1 MVSNVQN
8 YPLEY
13 LMLLRSLRS
22 GHRLKRMFSQ
32 NSYDKYTTLRVTS
45 PTEYVCHVE
54 LNRPDSLNSMNRQ
67 FFSELTQCFEQI
79 SFDSSV
85 RCVMLSGA
93 GRFFSSGLDLKDA
106 NLLTNEESDVGR
118 KGLHLLR
125 SSITPFQ
132 QSISSLEKCPKPV
145 LCAIHSGCIG
155 GGVDLVTAGDIRVA
169 TTDTYFQ
176 IKEIDIGLA
185 ADIGTLQRFQKVM
198 GNDSLFREL
207 VYTGR
212 KLLCDEA
219 LKIGLISSIFVSKD
233 EMIKFAIETCKVIA
247 SKSPIAMQASK
258 VNINYSRDH
267 SVREGLEYIAAWN
280 MSMLQ
285 SEDLIKSVMAAVSK
299 EKPIFSKL

>member
-1 MVSNVQN
+1 
-8 YPLEY
+8 
-13 LMLLRSLRS
+13 
-22 GHRLKRMFSQ
+22 MFSQ

-45 PTEYVCHVE
+45 PAEYVCHVE

-67 FFSELTQCFEQI
+67 FFSELTECFQQV
-79 SFDSSV
+79 SFDASV

-106 NLLTNEESDVGR
+106 NILTSDESDVGR
-118 KGLHLLR
+118 KALHLFR
-125 SSITPFQ
+125 NAVTTFQ

-155 GGVDLVTAGDIRVA
+155 VDLVTAGDIRIA
-169 TTDTYFQ
+169 TSDTYFQ

-233 EMIKFAIETCKVIA
+233 EMMKFALETCKVIA
-247 SKSPIAMQASK
+247 SKSPIAIQASK

-285 SEDLIKSVMAAVSK
+285 SEDLIKSIMAAVSK